1 MLRTPF
7 RPIVGGALLLVGSTI
22 QAQAQAV
29 MPLELRQTHAIRAG
43 LVVDPHEGVSRADQ
57 VILVEDGMIAAVG
70 PDVAIPPGVPVI
82 DLSDRTVLPGMM
94 DAHVHLTLR
103 VPQGTSVD
111 GWVTST
117 PMARR
122 ALVGVRQAHEML
134 QAGFTTVRDI
144 GNSGNYVDTE
154 LRTAVE
160 QGVVWGPT
168 IITAGMIIAPFGG
181 QSQLSPERPELGTI
195 EYLYADSPDEMVKA
209 VRRNVHFGADVIK
222 IVIDNQAYF
231 YSAED
236 VRVLVTE
243 AARSGRDVAAHT
255 LVDEGARNAIEGGVA
270 SLEHAWGM
278 SDETLDLARER
289 GVVIVT
295 SDFTLD
301 AMRAYEWPESV
312 VQSFRSTVVDRLSRA
327 LSRDVGIVFGSDLI
341 WASPDKDRGR
351 WTMEQL
357 VAFTDA
363 GAIPLEILRSA
374 TTSAAKLFGMDEE
387 RGRIAE
393 GFAADLIAVEGDPL
407 QDIDALLRVTF
418 VMKDGRVA
426 RRSESSHGGS

>member
-1 MLRTPF
+1 M
-7 RPIVGGALLLVGSTI
+7 ILLATSAT
-22 QAQAQAV
+22 QAGAQAV
-29 MPLELRQTHAIRAG
+29 LPLEAPRTHAIRAG
-43 LVVDPHEGVSRADQ
+43 LLVDPNEGTALADQ
-57 VILVEDGMIAAVG
+57 VIMVEDGVITAVG
-70 PDVAIPPGVPVI
+70 SEVDVPPGVPVI
-82 DLSDRTVLPGMM
+82 DLSDLTVLPGMM

-154 LRTAVE
+154 LRLAVE
-160 QGVVWGPT
+160 QGVMWGPT

-181 QSQLSPERPELGTI
+181 QSRLSPERPELGTI
-195 EYLYADSPDEMVKA
+195 EYLFADSPDEMVRA
-209 VRRNVHFGADVIK
+209 VRRNVHFGAQVIK
-222 IVIDNQAYF
+222 IVIDDQAYF
-231 YSAED
+231 YSPED
-236 VRVLVTE
+236 VRVLVEE
-243 AARSGRDVAAHT
+243 AARSGRDVAAHALT
-255 LVDEGARNAIEGGVA
+255 DQGARNAIEGGVA
-270 SLEHAWGM
+270 SLEHAWRM
-278 SDETLDLARER
+278 SDETLDLARVR
-289 GVVIVT
+289 GVAIVT

-301 AMRAYEWPESV
+301 ALRAYEWPESV
-312 VQSFRSTVVDRLSRA
+312 VQNFRGIVVDRLTRA
-327 LSRDVGIVFGSDLI
+327 LARDVEIVFGSDLI

-363 GAIPLEILRSA
+363 GATPLQILRSA
-374 TTSAAKLFGMDEE
+374 TTTAAKLFGMEDR

-393 GFAADLIAVEGDPL
+393 GFAADLIAVEGHPL

-426 RRSESSHGGS
+426 RRSPSLR

>member
-1 MLRTPF
+1 MRSVRTRF
-7 RPIVGGALLLVGSTI
+7 LVCGVILLASPPT
-22 QAQAQAV
+22 QARAQAV
-29 MPLELRQTHAIRAG
+29 MPLDAPRTHAIRAG
-43 LVVDPHEGVSRADQ
+43 LVVDPHEGSARADQ
-57 VILVEDGMIAAVG
+57 VILVEDGMITAVG
-70 PDVAIPPGVPVI
+70 SDIAVPPSVPVI

-122 ALVGVRQAHEML
+122 AMVGVRQAHEML

-144 GNSGNYVDTE
+144 GNSGNYVDME
-154 LRTAVE
+154 LRAAVE
-160 QGVVWGPT
+160 QGLIWGPT
-168 IITAGMIIAPFGG
+168 IIAAGMIIAPFGG

-255 LVDEGARNAIEGGVA
+255 LFDEGARSGIEGGVA
-270 SLEHAWGM
+270 SLEHAWRM
-278 SDETLDLARER
+278 SDETLDLARES

-295 SDFTLD
+295 SDFTPD
-301 AMRAYEWPESV
+301 AMRAYEWPESL
-312 VQSFRSTVVDRLSRA
+312 VQSFRSTVVDRMTRA
-327 LSRDVGIVFGSDLI
+327 LARDVTIVFGSDLI

-363 GAIPLEILRSA
+363 GATPLQILRSA
-374 TTSAAKLFGMDEE
+374 TTSAAELFGMEEE
-387 RGRIAE
+387 RGRIAD

-407 QDIDALLRVTF
+407 LDIGALLRVTF

-426 RRSESSHGGS
+426 RR